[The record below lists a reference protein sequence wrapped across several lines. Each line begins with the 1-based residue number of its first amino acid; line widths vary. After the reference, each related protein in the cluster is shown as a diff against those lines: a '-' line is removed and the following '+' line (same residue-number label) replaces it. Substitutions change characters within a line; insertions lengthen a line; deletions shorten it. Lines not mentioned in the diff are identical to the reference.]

1 MRTQMKKETKRE
13 VSLQTLREKVM
24 KRKMNCTG
32 KTHCANIENEF
43 LLVVKDDLYNSITKE

>member
-1 MRTQMKKETKRE
+1 MKKETKRE
-13 VSLQTLREKVM
+13 VSLQTLREKAM
-24 KRKMNCTG
+24 KRKINCTG